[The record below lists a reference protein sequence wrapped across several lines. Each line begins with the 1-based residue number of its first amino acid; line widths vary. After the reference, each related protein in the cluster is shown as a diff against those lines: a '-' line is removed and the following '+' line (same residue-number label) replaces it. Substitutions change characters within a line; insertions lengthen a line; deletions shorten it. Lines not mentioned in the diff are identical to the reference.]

1 MNVSHRKIG
10 KSILTGM
17 LALILMSLL
26 TPAITTTTFAAPT
39 APTMSSL
46 TFRDTMRK
54 LWEDHVTWTRLFI
67 VNAIAGLPD
76 TDATT
81 QRLLANQTDLGNA
94 IKPYYGE
101 AAGNQLTAL
110 LRDHILGAA
119 AVLTAAKAGDTAG
132 VQAASDKW
140 YANGDDIA
148 TFLNSANP
156 TAWPLDTLKMDMKM
170 HLDQTLTEAVDHL
183 KGNYTADVADYDKV
197 NEHILAMADTLSAGI
212 ISQFPTSFTAGPSDA
227 AVSLHLAMR
236 KLWEDH
242 VTWTRLFIVSAS
254 AGLPETDATTQR
266 LLANQTDL
274 GNAVKAYYGDAAGT
288 QLTSLLRDHI
298 LGAAAVLTAAK
309 AGDTAGVQAASDK
322 WYANADDIATFL
334 NAANPGMWP
343 LDTLKMDMKMHLD
356 QTLTEA
362 VDHLKGNYTADV
374 ADYDK
379 VNEHILAMA
388 DTLSAGI
395 AGQFPA
401 QFGGAGSPPATIGM
415 PHTGVAQ
422 NQVSHMLTWA
432 LGAFGLMLISS
443 GVWVMRRR
451 SIRI

>member
-10 KSILTGM
+10 KSVLTGM
-17 LALILMSLL
+17 LALMLMSLL
-26 TPAITTTTFAAPT
+26 SPAMTTTTTLAAPT
-39 APTMSSL
+39 AATMSSL

-67 VNAIAGLPD
+67 VSASAGLPD

-132 VQAASDKW
+132 VQTASDKW
-140 YANGDDIA
+140 YANADDIA
-148 TFLNSANP
+148 TFLNAANP

-197 NEHILAMADTLSAGI
+197 ND
-212 ISQFPTSFTAGPSDA
+212 
-227 AVSLHLAMR
+227 
-236 KLWEDH
+236 
-242 VTWTRLFIVSAS
+242 
-254 AGLPETDATTQR
+254 
-266 LLANQTDL
+266 
-274 GNAVKAYYGDAAGT
+274 
-288 QLTSLLRDHI
+288 
-298 LGAAAVLTAAK
+298 
-309 AGDTAGVQAASDK
+309 
-322 WYANADDIATFL
+322 
-334 NAANPGMWP
+334 
-343 LDTLKMDMKMHLD
+343 
-356 QTLTEA
+356 
-362 VDHLKGNYTADV
+362 
-374 ADYDK
+374 
-379 VNEHILAMA
+379 HILAMA

-422 NQVSHMLTWA
+422 NQVSDMLTWA